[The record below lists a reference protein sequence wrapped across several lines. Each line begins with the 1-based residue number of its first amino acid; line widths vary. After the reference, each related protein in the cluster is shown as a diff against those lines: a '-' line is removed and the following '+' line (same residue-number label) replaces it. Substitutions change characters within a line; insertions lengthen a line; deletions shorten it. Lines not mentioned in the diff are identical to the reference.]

1 MDSSADCAG
10 ASFPLLSQAS
20 CHELPSTEQ
29 FSNFSTETKSHCCH
43 KLPLAWASTAS
54 SSTTTTVI
62 TGSSRTSCSWE
73 TGTTLST
80 IAYSSSP
87 ALIRSPG
94 SSLDAQKLLWI
105 LNYYYPEFTKEKLC
119 SSLSRRQHPFQ
130 ISGETFSDVT
140 PAKNFCQWTIVKKP
154 KYCALCELPWP
165 ITWNTFRFH
174 CSQDHQLIFLTT
186 PQSKQREQSGYAG
199 LCKPKIV
206 AKFVKPKILV
216 RKHLV

>member
-1 MDSSADCAG
+1 MNSSPDCAV

-54 SSTTTTVI
+54 SSTTTVI

-105 LNYYYPEFTKEKLC
+105 LKYYYPEFTKKNSAPHC
-119 SSLSRRQHPFQ
+119 HA
-130 ISGETFSDVT
+130 GNT
-140 PAKNFCQWTIVKKP
+140 P
-154 KYCALCELPWP
+154 
-165 ITWNTFRFH
+165 FRFQVRL
-174 CSQDHQLIFLTT
+174 SQTSHQLRI
-186 PQSKQREQSGYAG
+186 SVSEQLWRS
-199 LCKPKIV
+199 PNIV
-206 AKFVKPKILV
+206 LSVNFPGP
-216 RKHLV
+216 